1 MEALTLRGL
10 IFTKLFR
17 RNLVKGF
24 FKAGQSAFFE
34 GPISVLGTIKRS
46 VLVLKFPEPDH
57 SRAPNI
63 FVTLMNKM
71 SPPGTV
77 TE

>member
-1 MEALTLRGL
+1 MEALTLHGL
-10 IFTKLFR
+10 TFTKLFR
-17 RNLVKGF
+17 GNLVKGF

-34 GPISVLGTIKRS
+34 GPISVLDTIKRS
-46 VLVLKFPEPDH
+46 VNPDH
-57 SRAPNI
+57 SHAPNI

-71 SPPGTV
+71 SPQGTI